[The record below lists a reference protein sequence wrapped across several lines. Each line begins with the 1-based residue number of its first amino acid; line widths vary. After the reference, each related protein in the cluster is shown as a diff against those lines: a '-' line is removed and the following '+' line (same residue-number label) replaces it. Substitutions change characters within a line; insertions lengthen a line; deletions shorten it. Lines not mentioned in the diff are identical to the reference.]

1 MEVIPVA
8 GCKLS
13 LTGHT
18 LLIPGAGGTAGLG
31 ELAVDAVIT
40 TFGLSRAAVVQ
51 SPLIMPAAMSSAWKL
66 PAEQQSGRLELT
78 TAAELYQSETVSGLS
93 VLQMR
98 SPPVDGRRR
107 ALAKEIFAW
116 ASSAGVTQIIIVAP
130 CALYMREDSDIN
142 AKSPLRFAHTGIGCT
157 SDELATLLLK
167 AGLSEWVLPLAGA
180 AQDLELPVPAA
191 AGAAA
196 GGYPATVAPEETAAA
211 CNENRDL
218 VAVQQMMHGAGLTK
232 PLLLE
237 AAEAIDAANATNE
250 GIPQAFSLLAFSAAS
265 VDMRTLE
272 QLAKAACALA
282 AAKLGLQSAP
292 AMKFPPSWALKAEES
307 IKLPAMYLWN

>member
-1 MEVIPVA
+1 VA

-51 SPLIMPAAMSSAWKL
+51 SPLIMPSVMSSAWKL

-116 ASSAGVTQIIIVAP
+116 ASSAGVTQIIIVGP

-157 SDELATLLLK
+157 SDELVTLLLK
-167 AGLSEWVLPLAGA
+167 AGLSEWVLPLAGVA
-180 AQDLELPVPAA
+180 PDLELPVPAE
-191 AGAAA
+191 AAA
-196 GGYPATVAPEETAAA
+196 GGYPATAAPEETAAA
-211 CNENRDL
+211 GSENRDL
-218 VAVQQMMHGAGLTK
+218 LAVQQMMHGAGLTK

-237 AAEAIDAANATNE
+237 AAEAVDAANATNK

-265 VDMRTLE
+265 VDMATLE